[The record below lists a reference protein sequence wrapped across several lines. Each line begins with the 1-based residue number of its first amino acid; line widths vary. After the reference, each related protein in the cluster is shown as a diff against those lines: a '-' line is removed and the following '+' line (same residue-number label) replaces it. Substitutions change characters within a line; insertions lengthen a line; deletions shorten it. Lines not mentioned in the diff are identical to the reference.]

1 MPTEGTPPPSSS
13 VEDVELFVNEHL
25 LEYHAYVGRIASVWA
40 MLEFRIDQ
48 LLWLMVGVDQTYG
61 ACLTSQ
67 MMGTTPRLRSLRAL
81 MELRGSSPEL
91 IKEIK
96 SLTGSI
102 IVPQEDRNRAVHD
115 PWFIGGTTK
124 TASQIRKAIIED
136 KVVYGKITRSLND
149 LEKIYKK
156 AVSKLI
162 EFNEIRDKIIAEQPS
177 SLKERQRKRRWRA
190 PIGLD
195 NQK

>member
-1 MPTEGTPPPSSS
+1 MEEKEVPSPGST

-48 LLWLMVGVDQTYG
+48 LLWLLANVDQTSG

-91 IKEIK
+91 IKKVK

-102 IVPQEDRNRAVHD
+102 IIPQEERNRVVHD

-136 KVVYGKITRSLND
+136 KIVYEQITRNLSD
-149 LEKIYKK
+149 LEKTYKK
-156 AVSKLI
+156 SVSILLR
-162 EFNEIRDKIIAEQPS
+162 FNEIRDEIISEPAS
-177 SLKERQRKRRWRA
+177 SLQERQRKRRWQA
-190 PIGLD
+190 PIHGA
-195 NQK
+195 NQQ